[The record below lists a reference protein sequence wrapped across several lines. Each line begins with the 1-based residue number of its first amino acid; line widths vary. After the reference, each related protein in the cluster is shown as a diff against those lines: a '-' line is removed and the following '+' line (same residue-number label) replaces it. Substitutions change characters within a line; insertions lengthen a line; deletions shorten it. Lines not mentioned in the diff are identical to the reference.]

1 VPQLIGSSFMEQY
14 TISHEFI
21 ENIPVIHIEGDM
33 TSESEEAIFSAYE
46 SIKKNVIPQRLLFD
60 FQKTNYINSA
70 GIGTLI
76 TIIESMGK
84 DGGKASFIG
93 LSNHF
98 LKVMDIVGI
107 SDFVDIFETINE
119 AVPGKK

>member
-1 VPQLIGSSFMEQY
+1 VPHIFGSSFMEQY

-33 TSESEEAIFSAYE
+33 TSESEEAIFTAYD
-46 SIKKNVIPQRLLFD
+46 SIRQKAIPPRLYFD

-76 TIIESMGK
+76 TIIESLGK
-84 DGGKASFIG
+84 EGGKASFIG

-107 SDFVDIFETINE
+107 SDFVDIYETLDE
-119 AVPGKK
+119 AFPKKK

>member
-1 VPQLIGSSFMEQY
+1 MEQY

-33 TSESEEAIFSAYE
+33 TSESEESIFSAYE
-46 SIKKNVIPQRLLFD
+46 LIRKSAIPQRLLFD

-84 DGGKASFIG
+84 EGGKASFIG

-107 SDFVDIFETINE
+107 SDFVDIFDTIDE
-119 AVPGKK
+119 AVLGKK